1 MLPRRP
7 MQRASLIIYII
18 YAVHRHIRCPPAPAM
33 EPNPRGRGSDA
44 GASAMNL
51 RLPAAAAFAA
61 TLVCFA
67 AAAAF
72 AGDAA
77 PEDDAVC
84 TGRAPFR
91 EVAQDEI
98 YTFAELCGIRQDFL
112 RADRGRTGLSAVGW
126 AKGRSAAPP
135 PRN

>member
-1 MLPRRP
+1 
-7 MQRASLIIYII
+7 
-18 YAVHRHIRCPPAPAM
+18 
-33 EPNPRGRGSDA
+33 
-44 GASAMNL
+44 MNL
-51 RLPAAAAFAA
+51 RLPAAAFAV

-72 AGDAA
+72 AMDAA
-77 PEDDAVC
+77 PGDDAVC

-112 RADRGRTGLSAVGW
+112 RADRGRSSLGALGW
-126 AKGRSAAPP
+126 AKGRGAAPP
-135 PRN
+135 RRN

>member
-1 MLPRRP
+1 
-7 MQRASLIIYII
+7 
-18 YAVHRHIRCPPAPAM
+18 
-33 EPNPRGRGSDA
+33 
-44 GASAMNL
+44 MNL

-61 TLVCFA
+61 TLVFFA

-112 RADRGRTGLSAVGW
+112 RADRGRSLGAVGW
-126 AKGRSAAPP
+126 AKTPSAAPP
-135 PRN
+135 RRN